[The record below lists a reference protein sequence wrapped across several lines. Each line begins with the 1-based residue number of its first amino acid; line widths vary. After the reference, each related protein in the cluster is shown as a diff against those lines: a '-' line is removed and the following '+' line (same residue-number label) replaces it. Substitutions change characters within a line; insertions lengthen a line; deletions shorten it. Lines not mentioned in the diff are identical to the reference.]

1 MCSGRVSLLLL
12 LLLLAA
18 PPLARALDS
27 APESPVQP
35 EREPRTPESPV
46 QPEREPRTPESPVQ
60 QEREPR
66 TPESPVQQEEEARTP
81 EDPVQPEEQPRTPED
96 PIQQEEQPSASEDPI
111 QLEEEPRAPEDP
123 IQPEGEVRTLEAE
136 VRTLEAEVR
145 TPGKLLVV
153 PMDGSHW
160 VGLKVV
166 AEEMARRGHSVL
178 VVIPEVSMRLGPG
191 EGYETLTYPVPYG
204 HDLVDKLLADNAQGL
219 QNNTGPLLD
228 KISKFWARVKRM
240 KSFMVTTSESLLL
253 NEELVAFLRAQEFD
267 ALLTDPMVPT
277 GAILAHNFSVP
288 SVYLLRGIPCGLD
301 LEAMACPSPPSYVPR
316 YFSSNTDQMSFV
328 RRVVN
333 FLVAMAEPALC
344 KVIYWEFDGVA
355 SRFMDKD
362 VTIAEILSSA
372 SLWLLRYDFTMELP
386 RPLMPNMVLIGGINC
401 AVKRPLTQEL
411 KEFVEGSGEHGIVVF
426 TLGSLVES
434 MPAEKAAIF
443 FSAFSQI
450 PQRVLWRYS
459 GPLPDHV
466 PENVKVMKWLP
477 QNDLLAHP
485 KAKAFITHGGT
496 HGIYEGICNGVPM
509 VMMPLFGDQTDN
521 AHRVAHRGVAVV
533 LSIFDVTPESLVD
546 ALDTV
551 INVSSYQEN
560 MQKLSAIHNDR
571 PIEPLDLAVHW
582 TEFVMRHKGAEHLRP
597 AAHHLNWIQYH
608 SLDVIGFLLVVV
620 ATVVVVMITCC
631 AACLRRCCGGSKKT
645 KKE

>member
-1 MCSGRVSLLLL
+1 MFSGLFPLL
-12 LLLLAA
+12 LLLLAVS
-18 PPLARALDS
+18 PLAPALDS

-35 EREPRTPESPV
+35 EGEARTPESPV
-46 QPEREPRTPESPVQ
+46 QPEV
-60 QEREPR
+60 
-66 TPESPVQQEEEARTP
+66 EARTP
-81 EDPVQPEEQPRTPED
+81 QSPVQSD
-96 PIQQEEQPSASEDPI
+96 
-111 QLEEEPRAPEDP
+111 
-123 IQPEGEVRTLEAE
+123 G
-136 VRTLEAEVR
+136 EVR

-191 EGYETLTYPVPYG
+191 EHFETLTYPVPYTQ
-204 HDLVDKLLADNAQGL
+204 DLVNELLEGHAQNL
-219 QNNTGPLLD
+219 QPSTGSLLE
-228 KISKFWARVKRM
+228 KIRKGWTRVSRLR
-240 KSFMVTTSESLLL
+240 SFLIATAESLLF
-253 NEELVAFLRAQEFD
+253 NEELVSFLREQEFD
-267 ALLTDPMVPT
+267 AVLTDPLMPT

-288 SVYLLRGIPCGLD
+288 PVYLLRGIPCGLD
-301 LEAMACPSPPSYVPR
+301 LVATACPSPPSYVPR
-316 YFSSNTDQMSFV
+316 YFSRNTDHMSFV
-328 RRVVN
+328 QRVAN
-333 FLVAMAEPALC
+333 FLVAMVEPVFC
-344 KVIYWEFDGVA
+344 KFLFWEFDGVA
-355 SRFMDKD
+355 SRFMHKD
-362 VTIAEILSSA
+362 ITIAEIFTSA
-372 SLWLLRYDFTMELP
+372 PLWLLRYDFTMELP

-401 AVKRPLTQEL
+401 AVKRPLTKEL
-411 KEFVEGSGEHGIVVF
+411 EEFVEGSGEHGIVVF
-426 TLGSLVES
+426 TLGSMVES

-459 GPLPDHV
+459 GPVPDHV
-466 PENVKVMKWLP
+466 PGNVKVMKWLP

-485 KAKAFITHGGT
+485 KARAFITHGGT

-509 VMMPLFGDQTDN
+509 VMMPLFGDQNDN

-533 LSIFDVTPESLVD
+533 LSIFDVTSEALVD
-546 ALDTV
+546 ALEKV
-551 INVSSYQEN
+551 INDSSYMEN

-582 TEFVMRHKGAEHLRP
+582 TEFVMRHKGADHLRP

-631 AACLRRCCGGSKKT
+631 AVCLRRCCRGSKKT
-645 KKE
+645 KKD